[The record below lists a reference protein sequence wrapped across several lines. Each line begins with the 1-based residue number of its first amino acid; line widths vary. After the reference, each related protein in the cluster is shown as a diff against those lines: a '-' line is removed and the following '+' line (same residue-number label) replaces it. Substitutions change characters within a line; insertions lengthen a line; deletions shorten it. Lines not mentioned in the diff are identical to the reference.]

1 MSRVIDRYRRSSA
14 YRPVTA
20 RAATSSELLQDSG
33 NLLRWVAIHHA
44 NVGGPYPYSPRQYAS
59 TARPQAS
66 SLPVGNCA
74 LGSRAKI
81 HDSSRTIYNIQG
93 SIQGRG
99 EGLDIYDMSVV
110 GTTAKHLSKPC
121 FTRYGRGIRYLGYL
135 DDGEKI
141 TRGEGLDLQRSSG
154 CRAPGVTSL
163 MAALLRMINEY
174 GWTLGPGGGTSR
186 MIASRDS
193 QPRRRRRYAPKAG
206 GARSNNPGAM
216 DTSF

>member
-1 MSRVIDRYRRSSA
+1 M
-14 YRPVTA
+14 
-20 RAATSSELLQDSG
+20 G
-33 NLLRWVAIHHA
+33 
-44 NVGGPYPYSPRQYAS
+44 
-59 TARPQAS
+59 
-66 SLPVGNCA
+66 
-74 LGSRAKI
+74 
-81 HDSSRTIYNIQG
+81 TI
-93 SIQGRG
+93 
-99 EGLDIYDMSVV
+99 
-110 GTTAKHLSKPC
+110 AKHLSKPC

-186 MIASRDS
+186 VIASRDS

-206 GARSNNPGAM
+206 ARDPTIPAPWILLSNSSTQNPSLSTQSARALRPQHERVRAM
-216 DTSF
+216 GHEWSAG